1 MIARGEA
8 MNTEQLAPRL
18 VKALNERGL
27 HISTA
32 ESCTGGLIAAAITEV
47 AGSSRVFELGVV
59 SYSDDIKN
67 RVLQVSGETL
77 ERFTVY
83 SAETAAEMVSGVL
96 RLGGADIG
104 IAVTG
109 LAGPGGGT
117 IARPV
122 GLVYIAVGNE
132 ENLQL
137 REFHFKGGRSDIR
150 RQTLENA
157 LQMAVDY
164 IEKL

>member
-1 MIARGEA
+1 MIARGET
-8 MNTEQLAPRL
+8 MNTEQAANRL
-18 VKALNERGL
+18 VQALNERKL

-47 AGSSRVFELGVV
+47 AGASQVFELGVG

-67 RVLQVSGETL
+67 QVLKVSRETL

-96 RLGGADIG
+96 CLGGADIG

-117 IARPV
+117 TARPV

-132 ENLQL
+132 KDLLVQ
-137 REFHFKGGRSDIR
+137 EFHFAGGRSDIR
-150 RQTLENA
+150 RQTLEQA
-157 LQMAVDY
+157 LQMALDY
-164 IEKL
+164 IENL

>member
-8 MNTEQLAPRL
+8 MNTEQLAARL
-18 VKALNERGL
+18 VQALNERGL

-32 ESCTGGLIAAAITEV
+32 ESCTGGMIAAAITEV
-47 AGSSRVFELGVV
+47 SGASAVFELGVV

-67 RVLQVSGETL
+67 RVLQVSRETL

-83 SAETAAEMVSGVL
+83 SAETAAEMVDGVL

-117 IARPV
+117 VERPV
-122 GLVYIAVGNE
+122 GLVYIAVGHE
-132 ENLQL
+132 ADLQV
-137 REFHFKGGRSDIR
+137 REFHFAGGRSDIR
-150 RQTLENA
+150 RQTMENA